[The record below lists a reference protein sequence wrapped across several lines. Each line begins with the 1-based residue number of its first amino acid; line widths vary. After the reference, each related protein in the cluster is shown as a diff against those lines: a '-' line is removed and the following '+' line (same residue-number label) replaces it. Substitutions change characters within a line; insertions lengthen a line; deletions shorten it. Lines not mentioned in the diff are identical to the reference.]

1 MAGRDATMNSHSS
14 ASCARLDP
22 DGDVRIGRSSCC
34 AASEP
39 ASCSQLSTKTREL
52 DSSLYLQL
60 RAVLI
65 KCLGGLPTGVS
76 SLKAGE
82 GRGICLR
89 GIFLSFF
96 LWQTSAQGTRRFNSS
111 RLDVEGAIRH
121 SRGRDVIAAVVRA
134 GVRCCLRYCCKWP
147 SSLRNG
153 RPVLV
158 GGPHGWLA
166 AVAPSMVPSTDG
178 SETSRMNGAVNV

>member
-1 MAGRDATMNSHSS
+1 MG
-14 ASCARLDP
+14 
-22 DGDVRIGRSSCC
+22 G
-34 AASEP
+34 EP

-65 KCLGGLPTGVS
+65 KCLGGLPTGVL

-89 GIFLSFF
+89 GIFLSF
-96 LWQTSAQGTRRFNSS
+96 SCG
-111 RLDVEGAIRH
+111 RH
-121 SRGRDVIAAVVRA
+121 QLKERDVSIRPVLTWKAPFGTAEVGIAAVVRA
-134 GVRCCLRYCCKWP
+134 GVRCCFRYCCKWP

-166 AVAPSMVPSTDG
+166 AVASSMVPSTDG